1 MSKMATIDAEG
12 RAKGGL
18 RYGVVLFSWFPV
30 VVSPI
35 TNKKDDLLTKIKAMK
50 WPKGATYTGKA
61 LLRAKKLFDVGS
73 SRNRNQVIL
82 LVTDGR
88 ATNRWSAKIA
98 AQQVRKGGVRIIL
111 IPVKNALRMK
121 NEMCGWASRPCNEN
135 MIMTPSWTMLISKL
149 KWYISTMCP

>member
-1 MSKMATIDAEG
+1 M
-12 RAKGGL
+12 
-18 RYGVVLFSWFPV
+18 RYGVVLFSWGPS

-35 TNKKDDLLTKIKAMK
+35 THKKDDLITKIKGMT

-73 SRNRNQVIL
+73 SRNRAQVII

-98 AQQVRKGGVRIIL
+98 AQQVRRKGVRLIL
-111 IPVKNALRMK
+111 VPVKNALRMK
-121 NEMCGWASRPCNEN
+121 REMCSWATRPCNEN
-135 MIMTPSWTMLISKL
+135 MIITPSWSMLISKL
-149 KWYISTMCP
+149 K